1 MKRVMLK
8 SKIHRATVTDANI
21 DYEGSITIDEELM
34 EEADIVEYEQVHI
47 YNISNGNRLETY
59 VIKGERS
66 SGVICINGAAA
77 KLVNRGDM
85 IIIANYAIMEEEEA
99 IKRKPRIV
107 HVDENNQILDKFAL
121 QV

>member
-85 IIIANYAIMEEEEA
+85 IIIANYAVMEEEEA